1 MYIVIIGA
9 TMIGRKIARQLS
21 INNDIGVIDNNPKNI
36 NKLQNLFDGRI
47 IEGVEFDKS
56 VLKSAEVENANQIII
71 CTDSDNI
78 NIMTAQMLNKIFE
91 VKDIILCLSSISM
104 AKLYKD
110 SEFKIIC
117 TTSIIANE
125 IIETMN
131 DKENG

>member
-21 INNDIGVIDNNPKNI
+21 INNDIVVIDNNPKNI

-91 VKDIILCLSSISM
+91 VKDL
-104 AKLYKD
+104 K
-110 SEFKIIC
+110 
-117 TTSIIANE
+117 
-125 IIETMN
+125 
-131 DKENG
+131 